1 MSKEKEYKEKFN
13 AVNISQ
19 SPPPAVEH
27 RPVVIRSSIKNDSSS
42 YLLIY

>member
-13 AVNISQ
+13 AQ
-19 SPPPAVEH
+19 SPPPATEH
-27 RPVVIRSSIKNDSSS
+27 RPVVIRSSIKNDSST